1 MKEIDHLR
9 YPIGKFKPPKE
20 YNNELREEFIGEIEE
35 TPFFLRQAVE
45 NLNDDQL
52 NTPYREGGWT
62 VEQVIHHLP
71 DSHMNAY
78 IRFKLGLTEK
88 EPTIKT
94 YNEDAWAKLEDYL
107 TTPVETSLTLLE
119 SVHTRWV
126 ILLKS
131 LSHEQFQHKLN
142 HPEAGLIDLNWLLAQ
157 YAWHGKHHVA
167 QINSLKQR
175 MGW

>member
-1 MKEIDHLR
+1 MKETNLLR

-20 YNNELREEFIGEIEE
+20 YNDELREELIGEIEE

-45 NLNDDQL
+45 NLNEDQL

-78 IRFKLGLTEK
+78 IRFKLALTER

-94 YNEDAWAKLEDYL
+94 YNEAIWAKLEDYL
-107 TTPVETSLTLLE
+107 TTPVETSLMLLE
-119 SVHTRWV
+119 SIHIRWV

-131 LSHEQFQHKLN
+131 LSPSQFQHKLN
-142 HPEAGLIDLNWLLAQ
+142 HPEIGLIDLNWLLAQ
-157 YAWHGKHHVA
+157 YAWHGKHHIA